1 MPYHLPDAV
10 RHAIEDSA
18 TGVPVAALTKAAAEL
33 SESYRTTSVAGAK
46 RHVATREQRLAY
58 GIARAPAT
66 FGAASAAFEAVL
78 EVAPDLA
85 LRSVTDLGA
94 GPGTAVWAAV
104 ECFPGLETATCVER
118 DGGFIEMGRDLA
130 PKTGYAASGAMKWVS
145 GDLATVA
152 IPSADLVVAAYSLS
166 ELEPEHVVGVVERA
180 WAATRAAL
188 VIVEPGTPA
197 GYAAILRYR
206 SQLIEIG
213 AHVAAPCPHANA
225 CPLAEGDW
233 CHFAARIDRS
243 SLHRRLKGGEFGH
256 EDEKYAYIAV
266 TRDPVMPAS
275 ARILRHPRKPPKVV
289 ELELCATDGLR
300 RGHVGKGQRE
310 AWRAAR
316 DAQWGDAWR
325 Y

>member
-10 RHAIEDSA
+10 RHAIEESA

-33 SESYRTTSVAGAK
+33 SESYRSPSTHGAK

-66 FGAASAAFEAVL
+66 FGAVSAALESL
-78 EVAPDLA
+78 REVAPDLGI
-85 LRSVTDLGA
+85 RSVTDLGA
-94 GPGTAVWAAV
+94 GPGTAVWAAS

-118 DGGFIEMGRDLA
+118 DGGFIEMGRELA
-130 PKTGYAASGAMKWVS
+130 TSTGYAVTGSMKWVS
-145 GDLATVA
+145 GDLTTAP
-152 IPSADLVVAAYSLS
+152 IPGADLVVAAYSLS
-166 ELEPEHVVGVVERA
+166 ELEPERIAGVVERA
-180 WAATRAAL
+180 WAATKVAL

-197 GYAAILRYR
+197 GYAAILRHR
-206 SQLIEIG
+206 TRLIELG
-213 AHVAAPCPHANA
+213 ANVVAPCPHANA
-225 CPLAEGDW
+225 CPLTQGDW

-256 EDEKYAYIAV
+256 EDEKYAYVAV
-266 TRDPVMPAS
+266 ARESITPAP

-289 ELELCATDGLR
+289 ELELCAVDGLR
-300 RGHVGKGQRE
+300 RVHVGKGHRD

-316 DAQWGDAWR
+316 DATWGDAWR

>member
-18 TGVPVAALTKAAAEL
+18 TGVPVAALAKATAEL
-33 SESYRTTSVAGAK
+33 SESYRTSDPGTR

-66 FGAASAAFEAVL
+66 FGAVSAAFEAVR

-85 LRSVTDLGA
+85 IRSVTDLGA
-94 GPGTAVWAAV
+94 GPGTAVWAAA

-130 PKTGYAASGAMKWVS
+130 SRTGYASSGAVKWVS

-152 IPSADLVVAAYSLS
+152 LASADLVVAAYSIS
-166 ELEPEHVVGVVERA
+166 ELEPEHVAAVVERA
-180 WAATRAAL
+180 WAATRVVL

-206 SQLIEIG
+206 SQLIEHG
-213 AHVAAPCPHANA
+213 AYVAAPCPHRGP
-225 CPLAEGDW
+225 CPMADGDW

-256 EDEKYAYIAV
+256 EDEKYSYIAV
-266 TRDPVMPAS
+266 TREPVTPAP

-289 ELELCATDGLR
+289 ELELCRVDGLH

-316 DAQWGDAWR
+316 NSHWGDAWR